1 MRAVNGGFDKLFKR
15 IVKGEISLSL
25 SWRGSSRPK
34 VTWRDCDQSRF
45 GKSFGRPVSYGLK
58 LKGGKEEG
66 KKEWKRAMEMEIERM
81 KSFRAKRNVF
91 KAHASL
97 ERVFLRMWEVSD
109 DAIVD
114 II

>member
-1 MRAVNGGFDKLFKR
+1 
-15 IVKGEISLSL
+15 
-25 SWRGSSRPK
+25 
-34 VTWRDCDQSRF
+34 
-45 GKSFGRPVSYGLK
+45 
-58 LKGGKEEG
+58 
-66 KKEWKRAMEMEIERM
+66 MEMEIERM
-81 KSFRAKRNVF
+81 ESFRAKRNVF

>member
-1 MRAVNGGFDKLFKR
+1 M
-15 IVKGEISLSL
+15 
-25 SWRGSSRPK
+25 
-34 VTWRDCDQSRF
+34 
-45 GKSFGRPVSYGLK
+45 
-58 LKGGKEEG
+58 EEG
-66 KKEWKRAMEMEIERM
+66 MEIERM

>member
-1 MRAVNGGFDKLFKR
+1 M
-15 IVKGEISLSL
+15 
-25 SWRGSSRPK
+25 
-34 VTWRDCDQSRF
+34 TWRDCDQSRF
-45 GKSFGRPVSYGLK
+45 GKSFGKTRFLRIK
-58 LKGGKEEG
+58 IKGGKRGRKKGMEEG
-66 KKEWKRAMEMEIERM
+66 MEIERM